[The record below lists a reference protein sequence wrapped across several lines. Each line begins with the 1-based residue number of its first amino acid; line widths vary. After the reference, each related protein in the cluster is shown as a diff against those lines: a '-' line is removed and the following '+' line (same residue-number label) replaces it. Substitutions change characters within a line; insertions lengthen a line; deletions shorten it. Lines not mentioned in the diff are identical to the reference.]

1 METLALLLAAVVFGA
16 MAFFSFVVAPLVFVK
31 VPEADAGRFV
41 RSLFPV
47 YYAVGGIGTGLAGL
61 LVVGAWPGWV
71 LLALA
76 ASFAILHVG
85 LMPAINRARDRSL
98 AGYAAASRRFDRL
111 HRASVWAN
119 GGQLAALVV
128 VLVGL
133 GFDL

>member
-1 METLALLLAAVVFGA
+1 METVALLLAAVVLGA

-31 VPEADAGRFV
+31 VPEAHAGRFL
-41 RSLFPV
+41 RGLFPV
-47 YYAVGGIGTGLAGL
+47 YYAVGALGTGLAGL
-61 LVVGAWPGWV
+61 CVAGVWPGWL

-76 ASFAILHVG
+76 ASFLVLQFG

-98 AGYAAASRRFDRL
+98 GGDVAAGRRFDRL
-111 HRASVWAN
+111 HRSSVWAN